1 MPRDPKAI
9 TLGPGKMY
17 VADAGTA
24 DPTVTFAANK
34 IVVTPGAAFQ
44 DIGYTDNGSQIT
56 YSITSE
62 PVRVAEELE
71 DVAYKTTGRAGAIAF
86 EMAEETVRN
95 LTLAFNGGTV
105 TTTGTGAT
113 EGWTYEPPALGS
125 EKRRCLFWVSQDETM
140 AFFFRQVF
148 QTGSVT
154 IGRRP
159 GAEKSTIPV
168 EFSME
173 KPTGQTA
180 FKAWG
185 AGATRGGGAVAGT

>member
-1 MPRDPKAI
+1 MPRNPKAI
-9 TLGPGKMY
+9 TLGPGTMH

-24 DPTVTFAANK
+24 DPVVTFAGGK
-34 IVVTPGAAFQ
+34 IVVTLGAAFS
-44 DIGYTDNGSQIT
+44 DVGYTENGSQIT
-56 YSITSE
+56 YSLDSE

-71 DVAYKTTGRAGAIAF
+71 DVLHKTTGRSGAVAF

-95 LTLAFNGGTV
+95 MTLAFNGGTV
-105 TTTGTGAT
+105 TTSGTGAT
-113 EGWTYEPPALGS
+113 EGWTYEPPDLGN
-125 EKRRCLFWVSQDETM
+125 EQRRCLFWLSEDQTV

-168 EFSME
+168 EFSLE
-173 KPTGQTA
+173 KPSGIKP
-180 FKAWG
+180 FKVWG
-185 AGATRGGGAVAGT
+185 AGAVRGGGAVVSA